1 MRAVSG
7 AAHRLVRSTRLGAVS
22 GGHIAVFHGPYLAH
36 HVHRRV
42 SFERQPL
49 AQITPPELD
58 QSELRGSSELA
69 QLSCE
74 LRGSSEGA
82 QSSSGQ
88 VRVDATV
95 EERRIERRAL
105 QFVHVLVVPYLVE
118 PRRFR
123 QTDLGLEHLLTHLE
137 RANGPARPVAVVLLG
152 QRKGCSSVL
161 ISAHQCSSM
170 LISAHQRSSVLISA
184 HQCSS
189 VLISRNPWP
198 AGRNALDCMHT
209 WSVRYTS

>member
-1 MRAVSG
+1 MRVMHARRLGRGPSARPKHTLGAVSG

-74 LRGSSEGA
+74 LRGSS
-82 QSSSGQ
+82 
-88 VRVDATV
+88 D
-95 EERRIERRAL
+95 
-105 QFVHVLVVPYLVE
+105 
-118 PRRFR
+118 
-123 QTDLGLEHLLTHLE
+123 
-137 RANGPARPVAVVLLG
+137 
-152 QRKGCSSVL
+152 
-161 ISAHQCSSM
+161 
-170 LISAHQRSSVLISA
+170 
-184 HQCSS
+184 
-189 VLISRNPWP
+189 
-198 AGRNALDCMHT
+198 
-209 WSVRYTS
+209 

>member
-22 GGHIAVFHGPYLAH
+22 GGHFAVFHGPYLAH

-49 AQITPPELD
+49 DQITPPELD
-58 QSELRGSSELA
+58 QSELRGSSELAQLSCELRGSSELA

-123 QTDLGLEHLLTHLE
+123 QADLGLEHLLTHLV
-137 RANGPARPVAVVLLG
+137 RANGPGRA
-152 QRKGCSSVL
+152 
-161 ISAHQCSSM
+161 
-170 LISAHQRSSVLISA
+170 
-184 HQCSS
+184 
-189 VLISRNPWP
+189 PW
-198 AGRNALDCMHT
+198 
-209 WSVRYTS
+209 